1 MSLKSLGSLRK
12 IPITPITPIIPIT
25 PQPPTTLVRSQPPHN
40 PYKCSSIE
48 KGLRPKSCMAEE
60 ILGFGITDAFLF
72 LPLTIPTLTTLKRR
86 MAEEILGFVQ

>member
-1 MSLKSLGSLRK
+1 MNLKSLGIFSL
-12 IPITPITPIIPIT
+12 IS
-25 PQPPTTLVRSQPPHN
+25 LNSL
-40 PYKCSSIE
+40 SS
-48 KGLRPKSCMAEE
+48 LNALYSPSNSCMAEE

>member
-1 MSLKSLGSLRK
+1 MNLKSLGIFSL
-12 IPITPITPIIPIT
+12 IS
-25 PQPPTTLVRSQPPHN
+25 LNSL
-40 PYKCSSIE
+40 SS
-48 KGLRPKSCMAEE
+48 LNSLNSPSKSCMAEE